1 MWFFLISSIAGAI
14 LGNAAD
20 SWFADTKLGIWFYNK
35 VDNVST
41 WASKKLGLKVLQD
54 ENNWKKKY
62 PNVSKK
68 LDELEAKIE
77 KLKKE
82 NKMSKY
88 IADRISEGSSH
99 QGLIVAAAAVA
110 VLFFAVPLTKVVLW
124 GALAWGVWSMMKSN

>member
-1 MWFFLISSIAGAI
+1 MWFFLISSIAGSI
-14 LGNAAD
+14 LGNATD

-77 KLKKE
+77 KLE
-82 NKMSKY
+82 R
-88 IADRISEGSSH
+88 RI
-99 QGLIVAAAAVA
+99 
-110 VLFFAVPLTKVVLW
+110 K
-124 GALAWGVWSMMKSN
+124 

>member
-1 MWFFLISSIAGAI
+1 MWFFLISSIVGSI
-14 LGNAAD
+14 LGNATD
-20 SWFADTKLGIWFYNK
+20 SWFADTKLGVWFYKK

-77 KLKKE
+77 KLEKE
-82 NKMSKY
+82 N
-88 IADRISEGSSH
+88 
-99 QGLIVAAAAVA
+99 
-110 VLFFAVPLTKVVLW
+110 
-124 GALAWGVWSMMKSN
+124 